1 MSDFL
6 SNLFLRSN
14 SPTSAAVLQ
23 PRLPSLFESPQG
35 GEGFSTR
42 VVEVAT
48 TRDVL
53 AREGSA
59 SDAEE
64 SAKQTPALQ
73 GKPVIEPIRSAQHR
87 QTKPTIESSTVMTR
101 TEKGLDATQEE
112 ATVRMDSR
120 PGRAAL
126 ADKQLGPVFDA
137 SPVSIRKKPPLRGGI
152 PLEPQETT
160 LGARPALEADKG
172 SLVQENGDK
181 PQREFRLFDEKQTA
195 RSVAQHQPARDV
207 PRPPV
212 HPTVSANTSKPVF
225 TSLSVEAPVYKSSAQ
240 PEKPAQNETVV
251 QVRIGR
257 IEVRAVSAQASL
269 PRPADRIAP
278 EKPKMSLEDYLR
290 QREKK
295 Q

>member
-35 GEGFSTR
+35 REGFSTR

-64 SAKQTPALQ
+64 SAKQAPALQ

-112 ATVRMDSR
+112 ATARMDSR

-126 ADKQLGPVFDA
+126 ADKQSEPVFDA

-172 SLVQENGDK
+172 SLVQENRDR
-181 PQREFRLFDEKQTA
+181 PQRESRLFNEKQA
-195 RSVAQHQPARDV
+195 VRAIAQRQPAGDI
-207 PRPPV
+207 PQPLV
-212 HPTVSANTSKPVF
+212 HPTVSASANKPVF
-225 TSLSVEAPVYKSSAQ
+225 TPLTIEPPVHKNGAQ
-240 PEKPAQNETVV
+240 PENLAQNETVV

-257 IEVRAVSAQASL
+257 IEVRAVNPPASL
-269 PRPADRIAP
+269 PPPTARTIP